1 MPANDGNQTAGSPSN
16 LGSGGLS
23 TPGPVSAGSLELTS
37 ATLAGAATA
46 GAIVPADFVGF
57 IEVTVNGAI
66 VKIPYYNV

>member
-16 LGSGGLS
+16 FGSGGLS
-23 TPGPVSAGSLELTS
+23 TPGPAQVGSLVLTN